1 LLSSGFHSEYYF
13 EKFRILENPRFVRR
27 FSEVL
32 AREFKSYDIEWVVGP
47 FTGGAILA
55 YDLASLM
62 GIKVGYAEKVDNGRV
77 LKRGFDVKGKK
88 VAVVDD
94 VLTTGRSIKDT
105 IEAVK
110 DAGGIPVVAGVMVKR
125 GEVSLD
131 IPLYCVMELEFP
143 IYSPDECPMCK
154 KGLELEI
161 RGKGGV

>member
-1 LLSSGFHSEYYF
+1 MLR
-13 EKFRILENPRFVRR
+13 K

-32 AREFKSYDIEWVVGP
+32 AGKFESYDIEWVVGP

-62 GIKVGYAEKVDNGRV
+62 GIKAGYAEKMDNRRV
-77 LKRGFDVKGKK
+77 LKRGFDVEGRK

-110 DAGGIPVVAGVMVKR
+110 NAGGIPVIAGVMVKR
-125 GEVSLD
+125 GEISLE
-131 IPLYCVMELEFP
+131 IPVYCVIELEFP
-143 IYSPDECPMCK
+143 VYSPEKCPLCK
-154 KGLELEI
+154 RGLKLEI